1 MAWPD
6 ARRFTGR
13 TLLVPERVA
22 AHSEVKAPIKRLA
35 MTKTLH
41 HRACHLCEA
50 ICGLTLE
57 TTQAD
62 DGSLAITSIK
72 GDALDTFSRGHICPK
87 AVALQDIQNDP
98 DRLHQPM
105 LRVGS
110 EWQPIAWED
119 AFALVA
125 ERLSGIQARHG
136 QNAVA
141 VYQGNPSVHNYGL
154 MTHSNYFLG
163 QLKTRNRF
171 SATSVDQLPHHL
183 TSHLMYGH
191 GLLLPI
197 PDIDHTDFML
207 ILGGNPLASNGSIMT
222 VPDVEKRLKA
232 IQARGGKVVVVDPRR
247 SETAAMADQHLFVR
261 PGGDAALLFGVLN
274 TLFAEHLTRD
284 SHLPIEGL
292 DDVRAAI
299 AGFTADAMSR
309 QCAVPAEQIRQ
320 LARDFAA
327 ADKAVCYGRM
337 GVSTQAFG
345 TLCHWLVQLIN
356 LVTGNLDRVGGAV
369 CTTPA
374 VDLVASTG
382 GGHFNRWQSR
392 VSARPE
398 YGGELPVSAL
408 AEEMLTAG
416 EGQIRALV
424 TVAGNPVLSTPNGR
438 QLEQALDGLEF
449 MVSIDLYINETTR
462 YADLILPSTSAL
474 ENDHY
479 DTTFNMFAVRNVT
492 RFNRAI
498 LPKPAGALH
507 DWEIFVGLAK
517 AFAAQTGAALK
528 PTLPPAQMIDLG
540 LRAGVYGDASAHKL
554 SVERLADYP
563 HGIDLGPLRPNLA
576 ARLKTADGKVQAAP
590 AVILADL
597 ARFAAQ
603 PLPVAD
609 ELLLIGRRHVRSN
622 NSWMHNYHR
631 LVKGKPRHQLLM
643 HPDDLSRRQL
653 SDGQRV
659 RVSSRI
665 GMIEV
670 EVVASLDMMPGV
682 VSLPHGRGHG
692 RPGVQMT
699 IASGQPG
706 ASANDLT
713 DERQL
718 DELSGNAALNGVP
731 VQVAA
736 A

>member
-1 MAWPD
+1 
-6 ARRFTGR
+6 
-13 TLLVPERVA
+13 
-22 AHSEVKAPIKRLA
+22 

-110 EWQPIAWED
+110 EWRPIPWGE

-125 ERLSGIQARHG
+125 ERLAGIQARHG

-163 QLKTRNRF
+163 LLKTRNRF

-197 PDIDHTDFML
+197 PDIDYTDFML

-247 SETAAMADQHLFVR
+247 SETAAIADQHLFVR
-261 PGGDAALLFGVLN
+261 PGGDAALLFGLLN
-274 TLFAEHLTRD
+274 TLFAENLTRD
-284 SHLPIEGL
+284 SHLSVDGL
-292 DDVRAAI
+292 DDVRRAI
-299 AGFTADAMSR
+299 AGFTAEAMSH

-327 ADKAVCYGRM
+327 ADSAVCYGRM

-356 LVTGNLDRVGGAV
+356 LVTGNLDRPGGAL

-374 VDLVASTG
+374 VDLVASTS

-392 VSARPE
+392 VSGRPE

-408 AEEMLTAG
+408 AEEMLTEG

-449 MVSIDLYINETTR
+449 MVSVDLYINETTR

-479 DTTFNMFAVRNVT
+479 DTTFNMFAVRNVS

-498 LPKPAGALH
+498 LPKPDGALH

-517 AFAAQTGAALK
+517 AFAAHTGVALK
-528 PTLPPAQMIDLG
+528 PTLPPAQMIDFG
-540 LRAGVYGDASAHKL
+540 LRAGVYGDASSHQL
-554 SVERLADYP
+554 SVAMLAEHP
-563 HGIDLGPLRPNLA
+563 HGVDLGPLTPNLA
-576 ARLKTADGKVQAAP
+576 ARLKTANGRVQAAP

-603 PLPVAD
+603 PLPPAD

-643 HPDDLSRRQL
+643 HPEDLARRQL

-659 RVSSRI
+659 KVSSRI

-670 EVVASLDMMPGV
+670 EVAASLDMMPGV
-682 VSLPHGRGHG
+682 VSLPHGWGHG

-699 IASGQPG
+699 IASRQPG

-731 VQVAA
+731 VHVAA

>member
-1 MAWPD
+1 
-6 ARRFTGR
+6 
-13 TLLVPERVA
+13 
-22 AHSEVKAPIKRLA
+22 

-50 ICGLTLE
+50 ICGLTIE
-57 TTQAD
+57 TTEAEAGNVQ
-62 DGSLAITSIK
+62 ITSVK
-72 GDALDTFSRGHICPK
+72 GDPLDTFSRGHICPK

-110 EWQPIAWED
+110 EWQPIEWED
-119 AFALVA
+119 AFNLVA
-125 ERLSGIQARHG
+125 DRLAEIQARHG
-136 QNAVA
+136 QNSVA

-163 QLKTRNRF
+163 LLKTRNRF

-247 SETAAMADQHLFVR
+247 SETAAIADQHLFVR
-261 PGGDAALLFGVLN
+261 PGGDAALLFGLLN
-274 TLFAEHLTRD
+274 TLFAEGLTRA
-284 SHLPIEGL
+284 SHLPIDGL
-292 DDVRAAI
+292 EEVRAAV
-299 AGFTADAMSR
+299 ANFTAEAMSPL
-309 QCAVPAEQIRQ
+309 CAVPAEQIRQ

-327 ADKAVCYGRM
+327 APTAVCYGRM

-345 TLCHWLVQLIN
+345 TLCHWVVQLIN
-356 LVTGNLDRVGGAV
+356 LVTGNLDRVGGAL
-369 CTTPA
+369 CTEPA
-374 VDLVASTG
+374 VDLVASTS
-382 GGHFNRWQSR
+382 GGHFNLWQSR
-392 VSARPE
+392 VSGRPE
-398 YGGELPVSAL
+398 YAGELPVSAL
-408 AEEMLTAG
+408 AEEMLTEG
-416 EGQIRALV
+416 EGQVRALI

-449 MVSIDLYINETTR
+449 MVSVDLYINETTR

-479 DTTFNMFAVRNVT
+479 DTTFNMFAVRNVS

-498 LPKPAGALH
+498 LAKPEGALH

-517 AFAAQTGAALK
+517 AFAAKTGKELK
-528 PTLPPAQMIDLG
+528 PTIAPAQMIDRG
-540 LRAGVYGDASAHKL
+540 LRMGMYGDNSEHKL
-554 SVERLADYP
+554 SLATLFDHP
-563 HGIDLGPLRPNLA
+563 HGVDLGALKSNLA
-576 ARLKTADGKVQAAP
+576 PRLKTANQRIQAAP
-590 AVILADL
+590 AAILADL
-597 ARFAAQ
+597 ARFAALQ
-603 PLPVAD
+603 APAAD
-609 ELLLIGRRHVRSN
+609 ELLMIGRRHVRSN

-643 HPDDLSRRQL
+643 NPDDLASRGL
-653 SDGQRV
+653 SDGQKV
-659 RVSSRI
+659 RVSSRV
-665 GMIEV
+665 GVIEV
-670 EVVASLDMMPGV
+670 EVLGSLDMMKGV
-682 VSLPHGRGHG
+682 VSLPHGWGHA

-706 ASANDLT
+706 SSANDLT
-713 DERQL
+713 DECQL

-731 VQVAA
+731 VTVAA

>member
-1 MAWPD
+1 
-6 ARRFTGR
+6 
-13 TLLVPERVA
+13 
-22 AHSEVKAPIKRLA
+22 

-50 ICGLTLE
+50 ICGLTIE
-57 TTQAD
+57 TTET
-62 DGSLAITSIK
+62 DGNVAITSIK

-98 DRLHQPM
+98 DRLRQPM
-105 LRVGS
+105 RRVGS
-110 EWQPIAWED
+110 EWLPIEWDE
-119 AFALVA
+119 AFALVSEKLA
-125 ERLSGIQARHG
+125 AIQERHG

-163 QLKTRNRF
+163 LLKTRNRY

-183 TSHLMYGH
+183 SSYLMYGH

-247 SETAAMADQHLFVR
+247 SETAAMADQHVFVR
-261 PGGDAALLFGVLN
+261 PGGDAALLFGMLN
-274 TLFAEHLTRD
+274 TLFSEGLTRD
-284 SHLPIEGL
+284 SHLPVDGL
-292 DDVRAAI
+292 DEVRNAVAAFS
-299 AGFTADAMSR
+299 AEAMSPL
-309 QCAVPAEQIRQ
+309 CAVPAEQIRQ

-327 ADKAVCYGRM
+327 APSAVCYGRM

-345 TLCHWLVQLIN
+345 TLCHWVVQLIN
-356 LVTGNLDRVGGAV
+356 LVTGNLDRVGGAL
-369 CTTPA
+369 CTEPA
-374 VDLVASTG
+374 VDLVASTS
-382 GGHFNRWQSR
+382 GGHFNKWQSR
-392 VSARPE
+392 VSGRPE

-408 AEEMLTAG
+408 AEEMLTDG
-416 EGQIRALV
+416 EGQIRALI

-438 QLEQALDGLEF
+438 QLEQALDGLDF
-449 MVSIDLYINETTR
+449 MLSIDLYINETTR

-479 DTTFNMFAVRNVT
+479 DTTFNLFAVRNVT

-498 LPKPAGALH
+498 LAKPEGALH

-517 AFAAQTGAALK
+517 AFAEKTAKELK
-528 PTLPPAQMIDLG
+528 PTMPPANMIDMG
-540 LRAGVYGDASAHKL
+540 LRMGRYGDASEHKL
-554 SVERLADYP
+554 SLAMLFDHP
-563 HGIDLGPLRPNLA
+563 HGIDLGALKPNLA
-576 ARLKTADGKVQAAP
+576 SRLKTPSQRIQAAP
-590 AVILADL
+590 PEILADL
-597 ARFAAQ
+597 ARFAALQ
-603 PLPVAD
+603 APAAD
-609 ELLLIGRRHVRSN
+609 ELLMIGRRHVRSN
-622 NSWMHNYHR
+622 NSWMHNFHR

-643 HPDDLSRRQL
+643 HPDDLASRGL
-653 SDGQRV
+653 ADGQRV
-659 RVSSRI
+659 RVSSRV
-665 GMIEV
+665 GQIEV
-670 EVVASLDMMPGV
+670 EVLASLDMMKGV
-682 VSLPHGRGHG
+682 VSLPHGWGHA
-692 RPGVQMT
+692 RPGVQMA

-706 ASANDLT
+706 SSANDLT
-713 DERQL
+713 DECQL

-731 VQVAA
+731 VTVAA

>member
-1 MAWPD
+1 
-6 ARRFTGR
+6 
-13 TLLVPERVA
+13 
-22 AHSEVKAPIKRLA
+22 

-50 ICGLTLE
+50 ICGLTIE
-57 TTQAD
+57 TTET
-62 DGSLAITSIK
+62 DGNVAITSIK

-98 DRLHQPM
+98 DRLRQPM
-105 LRVGS
+105 RRIGN
-110 EWQPIAWED
+110 EWLPIEWDE

-125 ERLSGIQARHG
+125 EKLAAIQERHG

-163 QLKTRNRF
+163 LLKTRNRF

-183 TSHLMYGH
+183 SSYLMYGH

-274 TLFAEHLTRD
+274 TLFSEGLTRE
-284 SHLPIEGL
+284 SHLPVDGL
-292 DDVRAAI
+292 DEVRAAV
-299 AGFTADAMSR
+299 AGFTAEAMSPL
-309 QCAVPAEQIRQ
+309 CAVPAEQIRQ

-327 ADKAVCYGRM
+327 APSAVCYGRM

-345 TLCHWLVQLIN
+345 TLCHWVVQLIN
-356 LVTGNLDRVGGAV
+356 LVTGNLDRVGGAL
-369 CTTPA
+369 CTEPA
-374 VDLVASTG
+374 VDLVASTS
-382 GGHFNRWQSR
+382 GGHFNKWQSR
-392 VSARPE
+392 VSGRPE

-408 AEEMLTAG
+408 AEEMLTEG
-416 EGQIRALV
+416 EGQIRALI

-449 MVSIDLYINETTR
+449 MLSIDLYINETTR

-479 DTTFNMFAVRNVT
+479 DTTFNLFAVRNVT

-498 LPKPAGALH
+498 LAKPEGALH

-517 AFAAQTGAALK
+517 AFAEKTGKELK
-528 PTLPPAQMIDLG
+528 STMPPSKMIDMG
-540 LRAGVYGDASAHKL
+540 LRMGMYGDASEQKL
-554 SVERLADYP
+554 SLATLFDHP
-563 HGIDLGPLRPNLA
+563 HGIDLGALKANLA
-576 ARLKTADGKVQAAP
+576 SRLKTPNQRVQAAP
-590 AVILADL
+590 PEILADL
-597 ARFAAQ
+597 ARFAELQA
-603 PLPVAD
+603 PAAD
-609 ELLLIGRRHVRSN
+609 ELLMIGRRHVRSN

-643 HPDDLSRRQL
+643 HPDDLASRGL
-653 SDGQRV
+653 NDGQWV
-659 RVSSRI
+659 RVSSRV
-665 GMIEV
+665 GQIEV
-670 EVVASLDMMPGV
+670 EVIGSLDMMKGV
-682 VSLPHGRGHG
+682 VSLPHGWGHA
-692 RPGVQMT
+692 RPGVQMA

-706 ASANDLT
+706 SSANDLT
-713 DERQL
+713 DECQL

-731 VQVAA
+731 VTVAA

>member
-1 MAWPD
+1 
-6 ARRFTGR
+6 
-13 TLLVPERVA
+13 
-22 AHSEVKAPIKRLA
+22 

-72 GDALDTFSRGHICPK
+72 GDPLDAFSRGHICPK

-110 EWQPIAWED
+110 DWQPIPWDE

-125 ERLSGIQARHG
+125 ERLAGIQARHG

-163 QLKTRNRF
+163 LLKTRNRF

-247 SETAAMADQHLFVR
+247 SETAAIADQHVFVR
-261 PGGDAALLFGVLN
+261 PGGDAALLFGLLN
-274 TLFAEHLTRD
+274 TLLSENLTRD
-284 SHLPIEGL
+284 SHLPIAGL
-292 DDVRAAI
+292 EDVRQAI
-299 AGFTADAMSR
+299 AGFTAEAMSR

-356 LVTGNLDRVGGAV
+356 LVTGNLDRVGGAL

-392 VSARPE
+392 VSGRPE

-408 AEEMLTAG
+408 AEEMLTEG

-438 QLEQALDGLEF
+438 QLEKALDGLEF
-449 MVSIDLYINETTR
+449 MVSVDLYINETTR

-517 AFAAQTGAALK
+517 AFAAHTGAVLK
-528 PTLPPAQMIDLG
+528 PTMAPAQMIDFG
-540 LRAGVYGDASAHKL
+540 LRAGVYGDASEHKL
-554 SVERLADYP
+554 SVAMLADHP
-563 HGIDLGPLRPNLA
+563 HGVDLGPLKPNLA
-576 ARLKTADGKVQAAP
+576 ARLKTADGHVQAAP
-590 AVILADL
+590 AVVLADL

-603 PLPVAD
+603 PVPMVN

-631 LVKGKPRHQLLM
+631 LVKGKPRHQLHM
-643 HPDDLSRRQL
+643 HPDDLASRQL
-653 SDGQRV
+653 SDGQWV
-659 RVSSRI
+659 RVSSRV
-665 GMIEV
+665 GEIEV

-682 VSLPHGRGHG
+682 VSLPHGWGHG
-692 RPGVQMT
+692 RPGVRMT

>member
-6 ARRFTGR
+6 ALRFTRR
-13 TLLVPERVA
+13 TLLVPAAVA
-22 AHSEVKAPIKRLA
+22 AHSQAKALIKRLA

-57 TTQAD
+57 TTQAE

-72 GDALDTFSRGHICPK
+72 GDPLDTFSRGHICPK

-125 ERLSGIQARHG
+125 EKLAGIQARYG
-136 QNAVA
+136 QNSVA

-163 QLKTRNRF
+163 LLKTRNRF

-183 TSHLMYGH
+183 SSHLMYGH

-247 SETAAMADQHLFVR
+247 SETAAIADQHLFVR
-261 PGGDAALLFGVLN
+261 PGGDAALLFGLLN
-274 TLFAEHLTRD
+274 TLFAENLTRA
-284 SHLPIEGL
+284 SHLPVDGL
-292 DDVRAAI
+292 DDVRRAI
-299 AGFTADAMSR
+299 AGFTAEAMSR
-309 QCAVPAEQIRQ
+309 QCALPAEQIRQ

-327 ADKAVCYGRM
+327 ADRAVCYGRM

-356 LVTGNLDRVGGAV
+356 LVTGNLDRPGGAL

-374 VDLVASTG
+374 VDLVASTS

-392 VSARPE
+392 VSGRPE

-408 AEEMLTAG
+408 AEEMLTEG

-438 QLEQALDGLEF
+438 RLEQALDGLEF
-449 MVSIDLYINETTR
+449 MVSVDLYINETTR

-479 DTTFNMFAVRNVT
+479 DTTFNMFAVRNVS

-498 LPKPAGALH
+498 LPKPDGALH

-517 AFAAQTGAALK
+517 AFAAHTGVALK
-528 PTLPPAQMIDLG
+528 PTLPPAQMIDFG
-540 LRAGVYGDASAHKL
+540 LRAGVYGDASSHQL
-554 SVERLADYP
+554 SVAMLAEHP
-563 HGIDLGPLRPNLA
+563 HGVDLGPLTPNLV
-576 ARLKTADGKVQAAP
+576 ARLKTANGRVQAAP

-603 PLPVAD
+603 PLPPAD

-643 HPDDLSRRQL
+643 HPEDLARRQL

-659 RVSSRI
+659 KVSSRI

-670 EVVASLDMMPGV
+670 EVAASLDMMPGV
-682 VSLPHGRGHG
+682 VSLPHGWGHG

-699 IASGQPG
+699 IASRQPG

-731 VQVAA
+731 VHVAA

>member
-1 MAWPD
+1 
-6 ARRFTGR
+6 
-13 TLLVPERVA
+13 
-22 AHSEVKAPIKRLA
+22 

-50 ICGLTLE
+50 ICGLTIE
-57 TTQAD
+57 TTTSEDRVQ
-62 DGSLAITSIK
+62 ITSIK
-72 GDALDTFSRGHICPK
+72 GDPQDTFSRGHICPK

-98 DRLHQPM
+98 DRLRQPM

-110 EWQPIAWED
+110 EWQPIEWEA

-125 ERLSGIQARHG
+125 ERLGAIQARHG

-141 VYQGNPSVHNYGL
+141 IYQGNPSVHNYGL

-163 QLKTRNRF
+163 LLKTRNRF
-171 SATSVDQLPHHL
+171 SATSVDQLPQHL
-183 TSHLMYGH
+183 SSYLMYGH

-197 PDIDHTDFML
+197 PDIDNTDFML

-232 IQARGGKVVVVDPRR
+232 IQARGGKLVVVDPRR
-247 SETAAMADQHLFVR
+247 SETAAMADQHLFIR
-261 PGGDAALLFGVLN
+261 PGGDAALLFGLLN
-274 TLFAEHLTRD
+274 TLFQEGLTRD
-284 SHLPIEGL
+284 SHLPVDGL
-292 DDVRAAI
+292 DDVREAV
-299 AGFTADAMSR
+299 AGFTAEAMSPL
-309 QCAVPAEQIRQ
+309 CAVPAEQIRQ

-356 LVTGNLDRVGGAV
+356 LVTGNLDRVGGAL
-369 CTTPA
+369 CTSPA
-374 VDLVASTG
+374 VDLVASTA

-392 VSARPE
+392 VSGLPE

-408 AEEMLTAG
+408 AEEMLSEG
-416 EGQIRALV
+416 EGQVRALV

-498 LPKPAGALH
+498 LAKPEGALH

-517 AFAAQTGAALK
+517 AFAALTGKELK
-528 PTLPPAQMIDLG
+528 PTMPPAQMIDMG
-540 LRAGVYGDASAHKL
+540 LRLGRYGDASEHKL
-554 SVERLADYP
+554 SVQALAGHP
-563 HGIDLGPLRPNLA
+563 HGVDLGPLRPNLGK
-576 ARLKTADGKVQAAP
+576 RLKTPEQRVQAAP
-590 AVILADL
+590 PEILADL

-603 PLPVAD
+603 QVPEAG
-609 ELLLIGRRHVRSN
+609 ELLMIGRRHVRSN

-643 HPDDLSRRQL
+643 HPDDLASRGL
-653 SDGQRV
+653 DDGQRV
-659 RVSSRI
+659 RVSSRV

-670 EVVASLDMMPGV
+670 EVLASLEMMPGV
-682 VSLPHGRGHG
+682 VSLPHGWGHA
-692 RPGVQMT
+692 RPGVQMS

-706 ASANDLT
+706 SSANDLT

>member
-1 MAWPD
+1 
-6 ARRFTGR
+6 
-13 TLLVPERVA
+13 
-22 AHSEVKAPIKRLA
+22 

-57 TTQAD
+57 TTQAE

-72 GDALDTFSRGHICPK
+72 GDPLDTFSRGHICPK

-125 ERLSGIQARHG
+125 EKLAGIQARYG
-136 QNAVA
+136 QNSVA

-163 QLKTRNRF
+163 LLKTRNRF

-183 TSHLMYGH
+183 SSHLMYGH

-247 SETAAMADQHLFVR
+247 SETAAIADQHLFVR
-261 PGGDAALLFGVLN
+261 PGGDAALLFGLLN
-274 TLFAEHLTRD
+274 TLFAENLTRA
-284 SHLPIEGL
+284 SHLPVDGL
-292 DDVRAAI
+292 DDVRRAI
-299 AGFTADAMSR
+299 AGFTAEAMSR
-309 QCAVPAEQIRQ
+309 QCALPAEQIRQ

-327 ADKAVCYGRM
+327 ADRAVCYGRM

-356 LVTGNLDRVGGAV
+356 LVTGNLDRPGGAL

-374 VDLVASTG
+374 VDLVASTS

-392 VSARPE
+392 VSGRPE

-408 AEEMLTAG
+408 AEEMLTEG

-449 MVSIDLYINETTR
+449 MVSVDLYINETTR

-479 DTTFNMFAVRNVT
+479 DTTFNMFAVRNVS

-498 LPKPAGALH
+498 LPKPDGALH

-517 AFAAQTGAALK
+517 AFAAHTGVALK
-528 PTLPPAQMIDLG
+528 PTLPPAQMIDFG
-540 LRAGVYGDASAHKL
+540 LRAGVYGDASSHQL
-554 SVERLADYP
+554 SVAMLAEHP
-563 HGIDLGPLRPNLA
+563 HGVDLGPLTPNLA
-576 ARLKTADGKVQAAP
+576 ARLKTANGRVQAAP

-603 PLPVAD
+603 PLPPAD

-643 HPDDLSRRQL
+643 HPEDLARRQL

-659 RVSSRI
+659 KVSSRI

-670 EVVASLDMMPGV
+670 EVAASLDMMPGV
-682 VSLPHGRGHG
+682 VSLPHGWGHG

-699 IASGQPG
+699 IASRQPG

-718 DELSGNAALNGVP
+718 DELSGNAGLNGVP
-731 VQVAA
+731 VHVAA

>member
-1 MAWPD
+1 
-6 ARRFTGR
+6 
-13 TLLVPERVA
+13 
-22 AHSEVKAPIKRLA
+22 

-72 GDALDTFSRGHICPK
+72 GDPLDTFSRGHICPK

-110 EWQPIAWED
+110 EWQPIPWED

-183 TSHLMYGH
+183 TSYLMYGH

-247 SETAAMADQHLFVR
+247 SETAAIADQHIFVR

-274 TLFAEHLTRD
+274 TLFSENLARG
-284 SHLPIEGL
+284 SHLPVEGL
-292 DDVRAAI
+292 EDVRSAI
-299 AGFTADAMSR
+299 AGFTAEAMSR

-356 LVTGNLDRVGGAV
+356 LVTGNLDRVGGAL

-392 VSARPE
+392 VSGRPE

-408 AEEMLTAG
+408 AEEMLTEG

-498 LPKPAGALH
+498 LPKPVGALH

-528 PTLPPAQMIDLG
+528 PTLPPAQMTDFG
-540 LRAGVYGDASAHKL
+540 LRAGVYGDASTHKL
-554 SVERLADYP
+554 SIAMLADHP
-563 HGIDLGPLRPNLA
+563 HGVDLGPLKPNLA
-576 ARLKTADGKVQAAP
+576 ARLKTADGNVQAAP

-597 ARFAAQ
+597 VRFAAQ
-603 PLPVAD
+603 PVPVAD

-643 HPDDLSRRQL
+643 HPDDLARRRL

-670 EVVASLDMMPGV
+670 EVQASLDMMPGV
-682 VSLPHGRGHG
+682 VSLPHGWGHG
-692 RPGVQMT
+692 RPGVQMA

>member
-1 MAWPD
+1 
-6 ARRFTGR
+6 
-13 TLLVPERVA
+13 
-22 AHSEVKAPIKRLA
+22 

-50 ICGLTLE
+50 ICGLTIE
-57 TTQAD
+57 TTEVDTGNVQ
-62 DGSLAITSIK
+62 ITSIK
-72 GDALDTFSRGHICPK
+72 GDPLDTFSRGHICPK

-98 DRLHQPM
+98 DRLRQPM

-110 EWQPIAWED
+110 EWQPIEWED
-119 AFALVA
+119 AFNLVA
-125 ERLSGIQARHG
+125 ERLAAIQQHHG

-163 QLKTRNRF
+163 LLKTRNRF

-261 PGGDAALLFGVLN
+261 PGGDAALLFGLLN
-274 TLFAEHLTRD
+274 TLFAEGLTQD
-284 SHLPIEGL
+284 SHLPVDGL
-292 DDVRAAI
+292 DEVRKAI
-299 AGFTADAMSR
+299 ADFTAEAMSPL
-309 QCAVPAEQIRQ
+309 CAIPAEQIRQ

-327 ADKAVCYGRM
+327 APTAVCYGRM

-345 TLCHWLVQLIN
+345 TLCHWVVQLIN
-356 LVTGNLDRVGGAV
+356 LVTGNLDRVGGAL
-369 CTTPA
+369 CTEPA
-374 VDLVASTG
+374 VDLVASTS
-382 GGHFNRWQSR
+382 GGHFNLWQSR
-392 VSARPE
+392 VSGRPE
-398 YGGELPVSAL
+398 YAGELPVSAL
-408 AEEMLTAG
+408 AEEMLTEG
-416 EGQIRALV
+416 EGQVRALI

-449 MVSIDLYINETTR
+449 MVSVDLYINETTR

-479 DTTFNMFAVRNVT
+479 DTTFNMFAVRNVS

-498 LPKPAGALH
+498 LAKPEGALH

-517 AFAAQTGAALK
+517 AFAEKTGKELK
-528 PTLPPAQMIDLG
+528 PTIAPAQMIDRG
-540 LRAGVYGDASAHKL
+540 LRMGLYGDCSEHKL
-554 SVERLADYP
+554 SLATLFDHP
-563 HGIDLGPLRPNLA
+563 HGVDLGALKSNLA
-576 ARLKTADGKVQAAP
+576 SRLKTANQHVQAAP
-590 AVILADL
+590 AAILADL
-597 ARFAAQ
+597 ARFAALQ
-603 PLPVAD
+603 APAVD
-609 ELLLIGRRHVRSN
+609 ELLMIGRRHVRSN

-643 HPDDLSRRQL
+643 HPDDLASRGL
-653 SDGQRV
+653 SDGQKV
-659 RVSSRI
+659 RVSSRV
-665 GMIEV
+665 GVIEV
-670 EVVASLDMMPGV
+670 EVLGSLDMMKGV
-682 VSLPHGRGHG
+682 VSLPHGWGHA

-706 ASANDLT
+706 SSANDLT
-713 DERQL
+713 DECQL

-731 VQVAA
+731 VTVAA